1 MTWLYYLKKFM
12 YIFRYSVEYEKMSYM
27 FIKFA
32 IGKKIKITKKV
43 LFFKETFINMQGN
56 TNMMSVYIFKILN
69 LSLL

>member
-12 YIFRYSVEYEKMSYM
+12 YIFRYREEYEKMSSM

-32 IGKKIKITKKV
+32 IGKIFFFTKKV
-43 LFFKETFINMQGN
+43 LFFKETFINMQGK
-56 TNMMSVYIFKILN
+56 TNMMSVFNIVN